1 MSALSDLLQD
11 DGGYLDDF
19 DDTIARIT
27 ELGGYLRR
35 EPSGQYVTQCP
46 HPDHPDRNPSAH
58 LTRGPRGQA
67 VFHCFTCPDSNTKA
81 WINQVTIRLK
91 DGDQFA
97 TARPR
102 SNTTSSTPSTR
113 GTPEAVY
120 EYSTTNGLQLRKT
133 RYVDGTSKTYGWQRK
148 YGDDWADGFG
158 NAATMPDILPYG
170 LHSIK
175 ATGTIYWVEGEKD
188 ADRLHTLE
196 LPAVT
201 SGGGAAGPLP
211 SDLSAFAGR
220 WVAIV
225 IDRDK
230 AGAAYAARVRQALL
244 PIAKQITLCL
254 PLPDHKGADISDHLD
269 AGHPAGDLAV
279 ITEDDAITVNS
290 DGSLSI
296 VERTGDEPTIPN
308 IDPEPDPDDT
318 DEDHSPAIEQAVF
331 DTTPELQ
338 YIRNLA
344 RSRLV
349 SPWALLATMIGRAT
363 ASTDPQLKI
372 PAFIGT
378 PGSLN
383 QMWALVGPSGSGKS
397 ATLGIADEVF
407 PAQPGIVTANPSSGE
422 GLVTLFI
429 NVEKGIS
436 LQTATKAM
444 SVIDEIGQLGA
455 QQSRTGSTL
464 ASILRTA
471 WSGGGLSTHSAD
483 KDRRRNL
490 KPHSYRYVFIAGV
503 QYTTAHIIMD
513 DAGAGTPQR
522 FIFMPST
529 DKHAPSHD
537 IPDPAGN
544 PFAHWR
550 LPTHGDLIEYPDH
563 VRDHVRSNRRDNL
576 AGKANALDGH
586 SILTRLKVAAGLA
599 ILHRTTTVTEQIWD
613 ISGHVMRMSDRTRTR
628 IEDAIAQQSAAK
640 AQASGIAEASKEEAK
655 ANHGLERATLTIAR
669 YVHKH
674 PDGVTRKQAKDAA
687 GRWKTLASEAIN
699 VAIERGYITA
709 TPIESNAGQGHHYY
723 PGEITP

>member
-1 MSALSDLLQD
+1 MSALSDLLQEGD
-11 DGGYLDDF
+11 GYLDDF
-19 DDTIARIT
+19 DDTITRLT
-27 ELGGYLRR
+27 ELGAYLRR
-35 EPSGQYVTQCP
+35 EASGQYVTQCP

-67 VFHCFTCPDSNTKA
+67 VFHCFTCTDSNTRP

-102 SNTTSSTPSTR
+102 NKGTSTTPATR

-120 EYSTTNGLQLRKT
+120 EYSTSNGLQLRKT
-133 RYVDGTSKTYGWQRK
+133 RYIDGTSKTYGWQRK
-148 YGDDWADGFG
+148 YGDDWAEGFG
-158 NAATMPDILPYG
+158 NAATMPDVLPYG
-170 LHSIK
+170 LHSI
-175 ATGTIYWVEGEKD
+175 TETSGTIYWVEGEKD
-188 ADRLHTLE
+188 ADRLHTLNI
-196 LPAVT
+196 PAVT

-211 SDLSAFAGR
+211 NDLTAFAGR
-220 WVAIV
+220 HVAII

-230 AGAAYAARVRQALL
+230 AGAAYAAKVRQALL
-244 PIAKQITLCL
+244 PIAREIVLGL
-254 PLPDHKGADISDHLD
+254 PLPEHKGADISDHLD
-269 AGHPAGDLAV
+269 ASHPFDDVLL
-279 ITEDDAITVNS
+279 ITEDDVLTVNT
-290 DGSLSI
+290 DGSLTLI
-296 VERTGDEPTIPN
+296 KRTGDEPTIPH
-308 IDPEPDPDDT
+308 IDPDPEPED
-318 DEDHSPAIEQAVF
+318 DHSPAIERAVF

-349 SPWALLATMIGRAT
+349 SPWAFLATMIGRAT
-363 ASTDPQLKI
+363 ASTDPQLQI

-407 PAQPGIVTANPSSGE
+407 PAQTGIVTANPSSGE

-436 LQTATKAM
+436 TQTARKAM

-464 ASILRTA
+464 AAILRTA

-490 KPHSYRYVFIAGV
+490 QPHTYRYIFIAGV
-503 QYTTAHIIMD
+503 QYSTAHIIMD

-529 DKHAPSHD
+529 DKHAPTHD
-537 IPDPAGN
+537 IPDPDSN
-544 PFAHWR
+544 PFTHWR
-550 LPTHGDLIEYPDH
+550 MPTHSDLIEYPDH
-563 VRDHVRSNRRDNL
+563 VRDFVRTNRRDNL

-586 SILTRLKVAAGLA
+586 SIFTRLKVAAGLA

-613 ISGHVMRMSDRTRTR
+613 ISGHIMRMSDRTRTR
-628 IEDAIAQQSAAK
+628 IEDAIAQQSADK

-655 ANHGLERATLTIAR
+655 ANQGLERATLTIAR

-674 PDGVTRKQAKDAA
+674 PEGVTRKQAKDAA

-709 TPIESNAGQGHHYY
+709 KPIEYNGAQGHEYH
-723 PGEITP
+723 PGAITP

>member
-1 MSALSDLLQD
+1 MMSALSDLLQQD
-11 DGGYLDDF
+11 DGYLDDF
-19 DDTIARIT
+19 DDTLARIT
-27 ELGGYLRR
+27 ELGGYLRH

-67 VFHCFTCPDSNTKA
+67 VFHCFACPDSNTKA
-81 WINQVTIRLK
+81 WINQVIIRLN
-91 DGDQFA
+91 DGDQYA
-97 TARPR
+97 TARPH
-102 SNTTSSTPSTR
+102 STTSSTPATK
-113 GTPEAVY
+113 GTPTDIY
-120 EYSTTNGLQLRKT
+120 EYTTINGLALRKT
-133 RYVDGTSKTYGWQRK
+133 RYVDGTRKTFGWQRK
-148 YGDDWADGFG
+148 YGDNWVDGFG
-158 NAATMPDILPYG
+158 NAATMPDVLPYG
-170 LHSIK
+170 LHSIE
-175 ATGTIYWVEGEKD
+175 ATDSIYWVEGEKD
-188 ADRLHTLE
+188 ADRLHTLK

-201 SGGGAAGPLP
+201 SGGGAHGQLP
-211 SDLSAFAGR
+211 RDLTAFAGR
-220 WVAIV
+220 SVLII
-225 IDRDK
+225 IDRDQ
-230 AGAAYAARVRQALL
+230 AGAAYAAKVRQALL
-244 PIAKQITLCL
+244 PIAKEIHFGL
-254 PLPDHKGADISDHLD
+254 PLPEHKGADISDHLD
-269 AGHPAGDLAV
+269 AGHLFEDVLL
-279 ITEDDAITVNS
+279 ITEGDVLTVNS
-290 DGSLSI
+290 DGTLSVI
-296 VERTGDEPTIPN
+296 DRTGDEPTIP
-308 IDPEPDPDDT
+308 DPDPDPD
-318 DEDHSPAIEQAVF
+318 DHSPAIEQAVF

-397 ATLGIADEVF
+397 ATLGIADEIF
-407 PAQPGIVTANPSSGE
+407 PAPPGIVTANPSSGE

-503 QYTTAHIIMD
+503 QYSTAHIIMD

-537 IPDPAGN
+537 IPDPDSN
-544 PFAHWR
+544 PFTHWR
-550 LPTHGDLIEYPDH
+550 LPTHSDLIGYPDH
-563 VRDHVRSNRRDNL
+563 VRDFVRSNRRDNL
-576 AGKANALDGH
+576 ADKANALDGH

-599 ILHRTTTVTEQIWD
+599 ILHRTTTVTQQIWD

-674 PDGVTRKQAKDAA
+674 PAGVTRKQAKDAA

-709 TPIESNAGQGHHYY
+709 TPIEYNGVQGHEYH
-723 PGEITP
+723 PGAITP

>member
-1 MSALSDLLQD
+1 MSALSDLLQQD
-11 DGGYLDDF
+11 DGYLDDF

-27 ELGGYLRR
+27 ELGGYLRH

-67 VFHCFTCPDSNTKA
+67 VFHCFACPDSNTKA
-81 WINQVTIRLK
+81 WINQVIIRLN
-91 DGDQFA
+91 DGDQYA

-102 SNTTSSTPSTR
+102 SNTTSSTPATK
-113 GTPEAVY
+113 GTPTDIY
-120 EYSTTNGLQLRKT
+120 EYTTINGLALRKT
-133 RYVDGTSKTYGWQRK
+133 RYVDGTRKTFGWQRK
-148 YGDDWADGFG
+148 YGDNWVDGFG
-158 NAATMPDILPYG
+158 NAATMPDVLPYG
-170 LHSIK
+170 LHSIE
-175 ATGTIYWVEGEKD
+175 ATDSIYWVEGEKD
-188 ADRLHTLE
+188 ADRLHTLK

-201 SGGGAAGPLP
+201 SGGGAHGQLP
-211 SDLSAFAGR
+211 RDLTAFAGR
-220 WVAIV
+220 SVLII
-225 IDRDK
+225 IDRDQ
-230 AGAAYAARVRQALL
+230 AGAAYAAKVRQALL
-244 PIAKQITLCL
+244 PIAKEIHFGL
-254 PLPDHKGADISDHLD
+254 PLPEHKGADISDHLD
-269 AGHPAGDLAV
+269 AGHLFEDVLL
-279 ITEDDAITVNS
+279 ITEGDVLTVNS
-290 DGSLSI
+290 DGTLSVI
-296 VERTGDEPTIPN
+296 DRTGDEPTIP
-308 IDPEPDPDDT
+308 DPD
-318 DEDHSPAIEQAVF
+318 DHSPAIEQAVF

-397 ATLGIADEVF
+397 ATLGIADEIF
-407 PAQPGIVTANPSSGE
+407 PAPPGIVTANPSSGE

-503 QYTTAHIIMD
+503 QYSTAHIIMD

-537 IPDPAGN
+537 IPDPDSN
-544 PFAHWR
+544 PFTHWR
-550 LPTHGDLIEYPDH
+550 LPTHSDLIGYPDH
-563 VRDHVRSNRRDNL
+563 VRDFVRSNRRDNL
-576 AGKANALDGH
+576 ADKANALDGH

-599 ILHRTTTVTEQIWD
+599 ILHRTTTVTQQIWD

-674 PDGVTRKQAKDAA
+674 PAGVTRKQAKDAA

-709 TPIESNAGQGHHYY
+709 TPIEYNGVQGHEYH
-723 PGEITP
+723 PGAITP

>member
-1 MSALSDLLQD
+1 MMSALSDLLQQD
-11 DGGYLDDF
+11 DGYLDDF

-27 ELGGYLRR
+27 ELGGYLRH

-67 VFHCFTCPDSNTKA
+67 VFHCFACPDSNTKA
-81 WINQVTIRLK
+81 WINQVIIRLN
-91 DGDQFA
+91 DGDQYA

-102 SNTTSSTPSTR
+102 SNTTSSTPATK
-113 GTPEAVY
+113 GTPTDIY
-120 EYSTTNGLQLRKT
+120 EYTTINGLALRKT
-133 RYVDGTSKTYGWQRK
+133 RYVDGTRKTFGWQRK
-148 YGDDWADGFG
+148 YGDNWVDGFG
-158 NAATMPDILPYG
+158 NAATMPDVLPYG
-170 LHSIK
+170 LHSIE
-175 ATGTIYWVEGEKD
+175 ATDSIYWVEGEKD
-188 ADRLHTLE
+188 ADRLHTLK

-201 SGGGAAGPLP
+201 SGGGAHGQLP
-211 SDLSAFAGR
+211 RDLTAFAGR
-220 WVAIV
+220 SVLII
-225 IDRDK
+225 IDRDQ
-230 AGAAYAARVRQALL
+230 AGAAYAAKVRQALL
-244 PIAKQITLCL
+244 PIAKEIHFGL
-254 PLPDHKGADISDHLD
+254 PLPEHKGADISDHLD
-269 AGHPAGDLAV
+269 AGHLFEDVLL
-279 ITEDDAITVNS
+279 ITEGDVLTVNS
-290 DGSLSI
+290 DGTLSVI
-296 VERTGDEPTIPN
+296 DRTGDEPTIP
-308 IDPEPDPDDT
+308 DPDPDPD
-318 DEDHSPAIEQAVF
+318 DHSPAIEQAVF

-397 ATLGIADEVF
+397 ATLGIADEIF
-407 PAQPGIVTANPSSGE
+407 PAPPGIVTANPSSGE

-503 QYTTAHIIMD
+503 QYSTAHIIMD

-537 IPDPAGN
+537 IPDPDSN
-544 PFAHWR
+544 PFTHWR
-550 LPTHGDLIEYPDH
+550 LPTHSDLIGYPDH
-563 VRDHVRSNRRDNL
+563 VRDFVRSNRRDNL
-576 AGKANALDGH
+576 ADKANALDGH

-599 ILHRTTTVTEQIWD
+599 ILHRTTTVTQQIWD

-674 PDGVTRKQAKDAA
+674 PAGVTRKQAKDAA

-709 TPIESNAGQGHHYY
+709 TPIEYNGVQGHEYH
-723 PGEITP
+723 PGAITP